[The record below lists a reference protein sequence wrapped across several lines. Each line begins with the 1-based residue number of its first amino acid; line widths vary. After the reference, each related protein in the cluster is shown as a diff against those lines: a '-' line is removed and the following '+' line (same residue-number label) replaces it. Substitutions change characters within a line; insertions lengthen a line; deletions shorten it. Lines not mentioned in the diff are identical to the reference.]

1 MVLTQGHFQAYDFSR
16 MVVMFTMMNDKV
28 ETSKQRTRVRRLRR
42 SVRAL
47 WLGRCRR
54 AFRARLPHYYLSP

>member
-1 MVLTQGHFQAYDFSR
+1 MVLTQGHFQAYDFNR

-47 WLGRCRR
+47 
-54 AFRARLPHYYLSP
+54 